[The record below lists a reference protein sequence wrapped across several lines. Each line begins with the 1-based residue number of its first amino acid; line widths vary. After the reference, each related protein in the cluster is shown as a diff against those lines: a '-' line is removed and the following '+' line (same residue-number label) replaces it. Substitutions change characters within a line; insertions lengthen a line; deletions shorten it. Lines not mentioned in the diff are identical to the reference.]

1 MDIYKKRLLEFAE
14 RTLKQ
19 TKNYQNNRE
28 MGMSED
34 ENYKVSYLLCKG
46 SVKAPESVLAYAVN
60 EESVLLFHPL
70 DEPIFENVL
79 NDMLFYFDYDLFQYL
94 EGGYDLTFMTSD
106 AHSGVW
112 YEISQG
118 HGTSEI
124 ACVGGMQKYLHYC
137 KTHNITKERLARD
150 VGYDGMNVMTLYD
163 RSAVKEK
170 RSLGLER

>member
-79 NDMLFYFDYDLFQYL
+79 N